1 MEEGLVTLV
10 DQVAGS
16 VDVPVA
22 VKMSPYWSALS
33 NLATRLERTG
43 AAGLV
48 LFNRFYQ
55 PDIDIE
61 TREVVPRLVL
71 SSASSGRS
79 PAWTPD
85 TSSWVRGVVTSALT
99 CSSRQADRQ
108 PDPTCRAHRIAR

>member
-33 NLATRLERTG
+33 NLAARLERAG

-55 PDIDIE
+55 LDIE

-85 TSSWVRGVVTSALT
+85 TSSWSGAW
-99 CSSRQADRQ
+99 
-108 PDPTCRAHRIAR
+108 